1 VTVETTGKGVLGP
14 VQVLRAIAASMV
26 VVTHCYL
33 YVVPHQPLFVNL
45 GTLGVAIFFII
56 SGFIM
61 YHTCRNQ
68 WTGSPAVARG
78 FFARRLHRIVPLYW
92 LVTSAI
98 VALLLVAG
106 HAVPAWKAALS
117 YLFIP
122 YDFNGEKF
130 RPVLGV
136 GWTLD
141 FEMFFYLLF
150 AAALLLPKRIGLP
163 AVLGLLAVLGLAG
176 FGFALTQPIILLFGV
191 GIVLGWVRDS
201 FSVRMR
207 HSILVTAA
215 LFALTPLALT
225 IDTHPSQLVFLPGIW
240 AMALAW
246 AVPAIFAPDDARSG
260 RFGLWLGDASYLL
273 YLSHPLVVTVLGVG
287 ARYAGL
293 TNITEKAVTAVIMLV
308 TAIIVAMFG
317 HLWVEKPLARLT
329 APIFGRN
336 RKPAPVGTP
345 AGAAVS

>member
-1 VTVETTGKGVLGP
+1 
-14 VQVLRAIAASMV
+14 MV

-33 YVVPHQPLFVNL
+33 YVVPHQPIFMNL

-68 WTGSPAVARG
+68 WTGSAAVARG
-78 FFARRLHRIVPLYW
+78 FILRRLHRIVPLYW

-98 VALLLVAG
+98 VAMLLIAG

-117 YLFIP
+117 YLFVP
-122 YDFNGEKF
+122 YGFNGEKF

-150 AAALLLPKRIGLP
+150 ASALFLPKRIGLP
-163 AVLGLLAVLGLAG
+163 SVLVVLTVLGLAG
-176 FGFALTQPIILLFGV
+176 FGFALTQPIILLFGI
-191 GIVLGWVRDS
+191 GILLGWIRDS
-201 FSVRMR
+201 ISFRMPP
-207 HSILVTAA
+207 SIAVMAVLLLATP
-215 LFALTPLALT
+215 FAMT

-246 AVPAIFAPDDARSG
+246 ALPAIFAPDETHSSA
-260 RFGLWLGDASYLL
+260 FGLWLGDASYLL

-293 TNITEKAVTAVIMLV
+293 TSLPAKAVTAVVMVV
-308 TAIIVAMFG
+308 TAIVVALFG
-317 HLWVEKPLARLT
+317 HRLVEKPLARLT

-336 RKPAPVGTP
+336 RRPAPVAIP
-345 AGAAVS
+345 EGAALS